1 MPMKIAT
8 QLKNTPYVINTLKL
22 LVSVGL
28 LSVIFRQIDFPAFI
42 AAVRQAQIVWIVTA
56 MSLMLLGVML
66 RALRWQSLLDAIEIR
81 VPITELT
88 AIYFIGFLFNNVLP
102 SGVGGDAI
110 RIVELNKHSKH
121 ATDAVSSV
129 LVDRFL
135 GLLTLQ
141 GIGTIA
147 LLFNWNAVPAPVAYF
162 TVVMFIA
169 SSTAGYLMLNRN
181 LYLSL
186 RKNIGLFRRITN
198 IGPLGKLFDSL
209 QSYPASALRR
219 SYLISIFFNLSLITM
234 NMSIGLSVGVEA
246 TFIEYAI
253 FIPITSM
260 VLMIPIGFGGLGL
273 REGAYIELFKSVG
286 VPNET
291 ALAMSLLVYTI
302 GNLFTGLIGGIIYL
316 LRIR

>member
-1 MPMKIAT
+1 MMKIAN
-8 QLKNTPYVINTLKL
+8 QIKDIPYLATTLKL
-22 LVSVGL
+22 LISIGL
-28 LSVIFRQIDFPAFI
+28 LYFIFTKIDFPAFI
-42 AAVRQAQIVWIVTA
+42 AIVRQAHIGWVITA
-56 MSLMLLGVML
+56 MSLMILGVVL
-66 RALRWQSLLDAIEIR
+66 RAWRWQSLLNAIDIR

-141 GIGTIA
+141 GIGTLA

-162 TVVMFIA
+162 TVAMFIA
-169 SSTAGYLMLNRN
+169 SSTAGYLMLNRK
-181 LYLSL
+181 LYTNL
-186 RKNIGLFRRITN
+186 RKNIGLFRRLTD
-198 IGPLGKLFDSL
+198 IGPLGKLFSSL
-209 QSYPASALRR
+209 QSYPSSALRR
-219 SYLISIFFNLSLITM
+219 SYLISILFNLSLIAM
-234 NMSIGLSVGVEA
+234 NMSIGLSVGVDA
-246 TFIEYAI
+246 SFIEYAI

-273 REGAYIELFKSVG
+273 REGTYIELFKSVG
-286 VPNET
+286 VPTET